1 MAEGDFGFALNEIN
15 VGVVLPPLVFR
26 LLADAVGAGNA
37 RRMVLTGEAVPPS
50 RAREIGLVDEITPP
64 SAVLPRAMELAQR
77 LAEKP
82 PATYLATKAVIREVT
97 GHAETDT
104 GAGLTPPIEPWFTP
118 EAEQRKRDMRAAMEQ
133 K

>member
-26 LLADAVGAGNA
+26 LLADAVGVGNA

-50 RAREIGLVDEITPP
+50 RAREIGLVDKITPP
-64 SAVLPRAMELAQR
+64 FAVLPRA
-77 LAEKP
+77 
-82 PATYLATKAVIREVT
+82 
-97 GHAETDT
+97 
-104 GAGLTPPIEPWFTP
+104 
-118 EAEQRKRDMRAAMEQ
+118 MRAAMEQ